1 MAGIITILQKE
12 LASFIGSDKGVFGIY
27 AIIVAVWSFMFL
39 FGEDGVGGQLW
50 FVFFSVIVAANFS
63 STVFISERING
74 TLEILI
80 TSGLSRD
87 AILFGKMI
95 FIIFMTAVIG
105 FSCAVLAGV
114 LGVILP
120 GIEGARA
127 FGFYDATLYL
137 SATFLNAASSAYFSV
152 RLSNPR
158 LLHFINIFMLG
169 AIIIIYS
176 AVSSFYTLHH
186 YFLAAGFLLLSV
198 LFTFLA
204 KREFA
209 GERIIQPVIF

>member
-1 MAGIITILQKE
+1 MSGIITILQKE
-12 LASFIGSDKGVFGIY
+12 LASFIGSDKGVFGVY

-95 FIIFMTAVIG
+95 FIIQMTFIIG
-105 FSCAVLAGV
+105 FSCALLAGV
-114 LGVILP
+114 LGIILP

-127 FGFYDATLYL
+127 FGFYDAVLYL
-137 SATFLNAASSAYFSV
+137 SATFLNVASSAYFSV

-158 LLHFINIFMLG
+158 LLHFINIFIIG
-169 AIIIIYS
+169 AIITIYS
-176 AVSSFYTLHH
+176 TMSSLFNLHH
-186 YFLAAGFLLLSV
+186 YFLVVGFLLLGAV
-198 LFTFLA
+198 FTFLA
-204 KREFA
+204 KKEFT
-209 GERIIQPVIF
+209 GERIIQPVIL